1 MTTATSKTGTELN
14 WILNQFVSE
23 TPGAISAQTVSAD
36 GIHLAASDGLTD
48 ISCDQMA
55 AICSG
60 LASLTDGA
68 SDLHQIA
75 PVARVLIEAE
85 TGWIVVSR
93 ISSRAS
99 LAVVAR
105 KDSDLGMIGFE
116 MAQLA
121 EATGNILSPDVIAA
135 LKNSLAG

>member
-1 MTTATSKTGTELN
+1 MTTASKTSTELN
-14 WILNQFVSE
+14 WILNRFVEE
-23 TPGAISAQTVSAD
+23 TPGVTSAQTVSAD
-36 GIHLAASDGLTD
+36 GIHLATCGGQTEV
-48 ISCDQMA
+48 SCDQFA

-68 SDLHQIA
+68 ADLYQIA
-75 PVARVLIEAE
+75 PVSRVLIEADS
-85 TGWIVVSR
+85 GWIIVSR

-99 LAVVAR
+99 LGVTAS

-116 MAQLA
+116 MTQLG
-121 EATGNILSPDVIAA
+121 EAAGAILSPDVIAA